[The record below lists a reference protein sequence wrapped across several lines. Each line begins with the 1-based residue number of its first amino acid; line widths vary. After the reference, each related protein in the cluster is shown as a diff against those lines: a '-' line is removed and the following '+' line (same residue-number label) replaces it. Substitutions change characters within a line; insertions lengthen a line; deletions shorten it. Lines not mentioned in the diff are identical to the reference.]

1 MFSLEEVPKLE
12 GNSINSII
20 EVVWEKMKELTTFQL
35 MPTWKRDFKAAIKEI
50 DAKLLSLRK

>member
-20 EVVWEKMKELTTFQL
+20 EVVWGKMKELTTFQL
-35 MPTWKRDFKAAIKEI
+35 MPT
-50 DAKLLSLRK
+50 